1 MKNRPPN
8 VFLSSTMY
16 DLSELRA
23 QLRQFVE
30 GIGWRPVMSE
40 HDSFP
45 IDANQTTV
53 ENSRRN
59 VRENADVFVMIV
71 GARYGSVD
79 VDADKSVTNLEFIE
93 ARTRG
98 VPVYVFVSRD
108 VLAQLRVWKANPEA
122 DYSGVVDTPRVFE
135 FIDSF
140 RGGGEAWTFE
150 FTTAEDIVNTLRKQF
165 AYLVQDALELRQMAS
180 GQDRLLTELEG
191 DALMLALRRDQYWEI
206 RLLAT
211 VLEEELG
218 RRVPLRRE
226 IEYGL
231 TSESVTFVDI
241 VDLPSWAL
249 DRLEE
254 AQRLVE
260 HRVDTIGNSYMP
272 QVLGTDGVPGEPTEI
287 VAAARRLAQ
296 VWEDSARWTLR
307 CCSVR
312 VDDRAQRL
320 VDLLAN
326 VNAHMLDEL
335 WEFVH
340 SITPR
345 LDEAI
350 EALAAGG
357 SSDLKLVLTLTADG
371 DELVDEIGRLTR
383 EGVIAGVVG

>member
-211 VLEEELG
+211 VLEEEFG

-249 DRLEE
+249 DRIEE
-254 AQRLVE
+254 AERLVKTAT
-260 HRVDTIGNSYMP
+260 TIVTSYMP
-272 QVLGTDGVPGEPTEI
+272 QVLGTDGVPGEPTEL
-287 VAAARRLAQ
+287 VAVARRLAQ

-307 CCSVR
+307 CRSVR

-340 SITPR
+340 SIIPR
-345 LDEAI
+345 LDETI

-357 SSDLKLVLTLTADG
+357 SPDLNLVLTLTADV
-371 DELVDEIGRLTR
+371 DELVDEMGRLTR

>member
-1 MKNRPPN
+1 MKNRPTN

-140 RGGGEAWTFE
+140 RGGGEAWTFD
-150 FTTAEDIVNTLRKQF
+150 FTTAKDIVNTLRKQF

-218 RRVPLRRE
+218 HRVPLRRE

-254 AQRLVE
+254 ARRLAKTAS
-260 HRVDTIGNSYMP
+260 TIVNSYMP

-287 VAAARRLAQ
+287 VAVARRLAQ
-296 VWEDSARWTLR
+296 VWEDNARWTLR

-340 SITPR
+340 SIIPR

-357 SSDLKLVLTLTADG
+357 SSDLNLVLTLTVDV
-371 DELVDEIGRLTR
+371 DELVDEIDRLKR
-383 EGVIAGVVG
+383 EL

>member
-1 MKNRPPN
+1 MKNRPTN

-79 VDADKSVTNLEFIE
+79 ADADKSVTNLEFIE

-140 RGGGEAWTFE
+140 RGGGEAWTFD

-241 VDLPSWAL
+241 VDLPSWAM

-254 AQRLVE
+254 AQRLVKTAS
-260 HRVDTIGNSYMP
+260 TIVNSYMP

-287 VAAARRLAQ
+287 VAVARRLAQ

-340 SITPR
+340 SIIPR

-357 SSDLKLVLTLTADG
+357 SSDLKLVLTLTVDV
-371 DELVDEIGRLTR
+371 DELVDERDRLKR
-383 EGVIAGVVG
+383 EL